1 MSDFDPNLTQRVK
14 AAVKRRVIPNWRSR
28 LSDYSTIALASLTG
42 LVGIWVLIPDDIK
55 ATFAPWVAIWF
66 GRLIL
71 GLGAWGTIGKF
82 LNQPGK
88 QP

>member
-1 MSDFDPNLTQRVK
+1 MTFEPNVTQRVK
-14 AAVKRRVIPNWRSR
+14 AAVKRRVIPDWRGR

-55 ATFAPWVAIWF
+55 TTFAPWVAVWF
-66 GRLIL
+66 GRLLL
-71 GLGAWGTIGKF
+71 GLGVWGTIGKF
-82 LNQPGK
+82 VAQPGK